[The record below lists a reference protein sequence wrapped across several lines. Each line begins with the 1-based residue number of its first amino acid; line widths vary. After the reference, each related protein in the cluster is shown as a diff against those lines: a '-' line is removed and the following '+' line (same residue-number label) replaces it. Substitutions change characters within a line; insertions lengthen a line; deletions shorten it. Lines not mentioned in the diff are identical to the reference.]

1 MSINRVNVVVTMT
14 ANVLKVELVRDLLL
28 FVCFLF
34 FPKQPEG

>member
-1 MSINRVNVVVTMT
+1 MSIDRVNVVVTMT

-34 FPKQPEG
+34 S

>member
-34 FPKQPEG
+34 S

>member
-14 ANVLKVELVRDLLL
+14 ANVLNIELVRDLLL

-34 FPKQPEG
+34 S

>member
-28 FVCFLF
+28 FVFC

>member
-1 MSINRVNVVVTMT
+1 MSINRINVVVTMT

-34 FPKQPEG
+34 S

>member
-14 ANVLKVELVRDLLL
+14 ANVLKVELVKDLLL

-34 FPKQPEG
+34 S